1 MTIWGVTP
9 KSFSNLLS
17 NLVPSLLLLKW
28 ELLFNSW
35 VKTPDVRMEQSW
47 AAGKPQSLYPQSM
60 IYPCWFH
67 GVFPY
72 HTLKLPVGDFLN
84 SRLINHCP
92 IKSFIGDFLASHGD
106 INILWGPSS
115 VPRLSLWHLV
125 TRWVCAWEKKAKEP
139 KRPSDSAKFPSSS
152 MVTCQGGNF
161 SRDGS
166 NWSRFLYLQHMFHS
180 VLIDYAL
187 WSFTSLL
194 SEHLHVS

>member
-1 MTIWGVTP
+1 MKIWGVTP

-35 VKTPDVRMEQSW
+35 VKTLDVRMEQSW

-67 GVFPY
+67 AVFPY

-92 IKSFIGDFLASHGD
+92 IKSFIGDFLASHVCLPTGKWTFFRD
-106 INILWGPSS
+106 HPTIRGNKPFTARWCPILSNIGIGL
-115 VPRLSLWHLV
+115 HL
-125 TRWVCAWEKKAKEP
+125 
-139 KRPSDSAKFPSSS
+139 
-152 MVTCQGGNF
+152 G
-161 SRDGS
+161 
-166 NWSRFLYLQHMFHS
+166 
-180 VLIDYAL
+180 
-187 WSFTSLL
+187 
-194 SEHLHVS
+194 